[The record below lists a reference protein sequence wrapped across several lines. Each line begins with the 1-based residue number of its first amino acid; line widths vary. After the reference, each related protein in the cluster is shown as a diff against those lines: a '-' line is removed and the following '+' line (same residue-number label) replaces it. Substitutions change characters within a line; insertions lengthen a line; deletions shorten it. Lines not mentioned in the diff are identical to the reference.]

1 MYYHWQKRTAEKH
14 VSDEHPGQKIYVKD
28 VRAEGEIIKKNKAA
42 ENASKK
48 AKKNEEESLEVIK
61 YQPYRCGLCDFAAET
76 IEGIRDHCLSVHE
89 IGNQFKCSL
98 CDFSS
103 DNKSEVE
110 GHCKSSLIM
119 RIFYVDPT
127 STSNLDSNTCSSST
141 QVEEKREPLWK
152 RDMPGLK
159 HIRGILYEEY
169 PDMPYDYE
177 IVEVPQIQENSKSK
191 KDKESKTVDE
201 VDNFPMKCKE
211 CGLQKKT
218 IKGLKMHIKLLHL
231 RTGKF
236 LCRRCQFSANMM
248 NSINTHYKIKHPEA
262 EKPDFEER
270 GDEKLNFSHEFWK
283 EEWNIPTLAERKALV
298 KARNN
303 DENQSENNPIN
314 PKKRKGR
321 PLGGKGKKAKKKGVK
336 RKLSDLEV
344 IEEIPVV
351 QPTARSNEEILS
363 PEALPKPME
372 TAEKPLNVMEISPFE
387 RVPTYKCQYC
397 SKRSNILEKMDTH
410 LKVDHANIKLSEE
423 NQGYKI
429 LTRDQ
434 VVDMLTLNLAS
445 RTGDF
450 ICYFCDD
457 VVGSINE
464 VKTHF
469 EAEHDK
475 NDTFKVKRA
484 QDGKK
489 PITGYLECQLCGY
502 LSPGLDRSKQRV
514 HFHDEHPLETS
525 INCSKYVSKV
535 KVTNTAMAQNTNSSV
550 AFDPI
555 KYIGMAMRCPKED
568 CTFEN
573 TSNAALNAHLRKH
586 TQTFRCGHCGKTHP
600 NSSEFHRHSA
610 MIHGDK

>member
-177 IVEVPQIQENSKSK
+177 IVEVPQIQENSKK

-298 KARNN
+298 KARNS

>member
-177 IVEVPQIQENSKSK
+177 IVEVPQIQENSKK

-298 KARNN
+298 KARNS

-372 TAEKPLNVMEISPFE
+372 TEKPLNVMEISPFE

>member
-177 IVEVPQIQENSKSK
+177 IVEVPQIQENSKK
-191 KDKESKTVDE
+191 KDKESKSVDE

>member
-177 IVEVPQIQENSKSK
+177 IVEVPQIQENSKK

-283 EEWNIPTLAERKALV
+283 EEWDIPTLAERKALV

-372 TAEKPLNVMEISPFE
+372 TVEKPLNVMEISPFE

>member
-177 IVEVPQIQENSKSK
+177 IVEVPQIQENSKK

>member
-127 STSNLDSNTCSSST
+127 STSNLDGNTCSSST

-177 IVEVPQIQENSKSK
+177 IVEVPQIQENSKK
-191 KDKESKTVDE
+191 KDKESKSVDE

>member
-127 STSNLDSNTCSSST
+127 STSNLDTNTCSSST

-177 IVEVPQIQENSKSK
+177 IVEVPQIQENSKK

>member
-177 IVEVPQIQENSKSK
+177 IVEVPQIQENSKK
-191 KDKESKTVDE
+191 KDKESKSVDE

-298 KARNN
+298 KARNS

>member
-177 IVEVPQIQENSKSK
+177 IVEVPQIQENSKK

-372 TAEKPLNVMEISPFE
+372 TVEKPLNVMEISPFE

>member
-177 IVEVPQIQENSKSK
+177 IVEVPQIQENSKK

-457 VVGSINE
+457 VVGGINDI
-464 VKTHF
+464 KTHF

>member
-177 IVEVPQIQENSKSK
+177 IVEVPQIQENSKK

-372 TAEKPLNVMEISPFE
+372 TEKPLNVMEISPFE

>member
-177 IVEVPQIQENSKSK
+177 IVEVPQIQENSKK

-298 KARNN
+298 KARNS

-372 TAEKPLNVMEISPFE
+372 TVEKPLNVMEISPFE